1 MEQLLV
7 NLLENAIRHTPEG
20 TRVIV
25 TARPGD
31 WTATPGPASA
41 VIIEVMDDGPGIT
54 AALAERM
61 FQPHERGLTVAPG
74 AGLGLTIARG
84 IVDAHGGQLSWRP
97 TPTGTCFEVILPVD
111 PPADNDTTG
120 TP

>member
-20 TRVIV
+20 TRVTV
-25 TARPGD
+25 
-31 WTATPGPASA
+31 TATPGPANTVVVQ
-41 VIIEVMDDGPGIT
+41 VIDDGPGIT

-84 IVDAHGGQLSWRP
+84 IVDAHGGRLSWRP

-111 PPADNDTTG
+111 PPADDDASGN
-120 TP
+120 P